1 MKIQKTQTIKDLIKI
16 RLMMMVSK
24 LSRRGDE
31 IEEIW
36 CHNNTVFDDMV
47 KYKYFYMIIDLN

>member
-1 MKIQKTQTIKDLIKI
+1 
-16 RLMMMVSK
+16 MMMVSK